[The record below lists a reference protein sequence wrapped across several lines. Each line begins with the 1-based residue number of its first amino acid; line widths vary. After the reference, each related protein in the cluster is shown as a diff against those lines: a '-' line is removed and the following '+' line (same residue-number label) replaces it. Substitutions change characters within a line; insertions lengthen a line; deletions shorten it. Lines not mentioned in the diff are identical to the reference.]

1 VVIIDDNSDTKLVN
15 KTNILTIISSE
26 NACTHWSS
34 VIKNVIRELGNGI
47 NGVIGNVIKVYMRYV
62 VFKI

>member
-26 NACTHWSS
+26 NACIHWSS